1 MTELHKKNNVENHLY
16 TGATLVISGLGSVFF
31 FVNAS
36 KWSSLKFE
44 RLNSPT
50 FEYRDVNINEDSL
63 FAINAILGVLL
74 LGIFI
79 WSILR
84 IYWAQY
90 PYETDFDDED
100 EDDEGDN

>member
-1 MTELHKKNNVENHLY
+1 MTELHKRNNVENHLY
-16 TGATLVISGLGSVFF
+16 TGAVVITSGLGSIFF

-36 KWSSLKFE
+36 KWSALKFE

-63 FAINAILGVLL
+63 FTINAILGVLL
-74 LGIFI
+74 LGIFV

-90 PYETDFDDED
+90 PYETDDFEDED
-100 EDDEGDN
+100 EKEFK